1 MHVRQ
6 RVVGGTGTD
15 DGGMRRILA
24 GVKDRA
30 VSDFSVLT
38 DREREVLLLLA
49 TGEQNRILARELGIS
64 ERTVR
69 AHITNL
75 TRKLGVR
82 SRMEAALL
90 ANFHADAILSV
101 REPAAEEG

>member
-1 MHVRQ
+1 MYVRQ
-6 RVVGGTGTD
+6 RGMGSDSGVTRRTMVG
-15 DGGMRRILA
+15 MKERL
-24 GVKDRA
+24 VP
-30 VSDFSVLT
+30 DFSLLT

-90 ANFHADAILSV
+90 ANLHTDAILP
-101 REPAAEEG
+101 EPEGAAGAG